1 MLLSNP
7 NLQKYVD
14 NISCLCS
21 FSRLFNPTTGI
32 YLDYKAQEKFFIE
45 SFNAIDITK
54 KNDFFDAIIEQ
65 DGQRIGYGLKTF
77 VHSPQHATHKIGHFQ
92 VHVKEITKLYT
103 KKQYKKLIE
112 FVVNKYN
119 ERIFQAVE
127 KYNIQVT
134 KMHIL
139 TRSEDKLYF
148 REEMLCPIFSSEYE
162 NTLLKR
168 NTLYFGDYSFEV
180 STCTLRKTFD
190 MSQNNC
196 FLIQDITFH
205 EQPLELMKEILQSK
219 SAVKRG

>member
-45 SFNAIDITK
+45 SFNAMDITK

-77 VHSPQHATHKIGHFQ
+77 VQTPQCATHKIGHFQ
-92 VHVKEITKLYT
+92 AYVKEVTKLYT

-112 FVVNKYN
+112 FIADKYN
-119 ERIFQAVE
+119 ERIFQAIE
-127 KYNIQVT
+127 KYDIQIT

-196 FLIQDITFH
+196 FLIQDITVH